1 MDKSISVT
9 TLFVDIGGVLLTDG
23 WGHEF
28 RKMAVKEFH
37 LNQQDMEDR
46 HQMVFETFELDK
58 ITLEEYLNLVIFYE
72 QRPFTPAQFQKFMFA
87 RSESDPQMIELIHQ
101 LKKK

>member
-28 RKMAVKEFH
+28 AQGPSKQAVYIENIPMFVQIAEGLGMRGICHTDYKSTCEKMA
-37 LNQQDMEDR
+37 L
-46 HQMVFETFELDK
+46 FEL
-58 ITLEEYLNLVIFYE
+58 E
-72 QRPFTPAQFQKFMFA
+72 
-87 RSESDPQMIELIHQ
+87 IEI
-101 LKKK
+101 